1 MALSFAGSRSARL
14 QPAEKKRPSPL
25 HSTSGWESRIFISHL
40 VPDLPSPVTKNTG
53 VPLSEGTGTPA
64 SLRAGASFLPTSLRC
79 HALPSRR
86 TTAYSATCDGMS
98 SLAWC
103 AVMWFPREQNSP
115 GHPSSKPPAHP
126 VTVLPVEVLLV
137 TEPDQELPGLLFEDA
152 PVLLREVVLPVPG
165 YAFAVERR
173 RIFFALAPAARE
185 LLEAGGLHA
194 LAGDLLVRISPQE
207 LEQPPDLTDRL
218 REEVLVAYLVVVLAE
233 ERRISHRPAHGRTPA
248 PRYLRHVFADED
260 ALPGGPERIGALTV
274 GFALCDLLARELAAS
289 PLIGR
294 VVPLVV
300 YRGYRHIPA
309 VPDYVHDPRIRAD
322 GGDLLYDAGGGKWA
336 LVPDYPL
343 PGLLQFLP
351 HEVVDG
357 VGHYV
362 FEVRV
367 LLPKGPRVV
376 AQPPLELF
384 RTGEGTVQGV
394 GRALAEELALAP
406 AEYLRV
412 RIEQSHQPGSPRLRT
427 SYQEELGYGL
437 ARRAGLRRVAPRQ
450 GRHWLR
456 RSLRTR
462 ISALRRSRA
471 PVSIAGEAHL
481 EVEESLYVPR
491 YFEGGAVLEDR
502 HPAFLLSRDVSIST
516 YDALIKVRIL
526 LDRWALLGSGRR
538 NVPLAHLDRLSPV
551 VVCRFEKPL
560 GGAGETL
567 VVYSDEGF
575 CRVYR
580 ETLASWEELR
590 RRSRRGRGCYER
602 GFHRDNL
609 PGVRRQDLPRRV
621 ARLRGAD
628 PPLAQRAVYG
638 RLDPPPR
645 RRRAAE
651 RRSDRDPARSH
662 ERS

>member
-137 TEPDQELPGLLFEDA
+137 TEPDQELPRLLFEDT
-152 PVLLREVVLPVPG
+152 PVLFREVVLPVPG
-165 YAFAVERR
+165 HAFAVERR

-194 LAGDLLVRISPQE
+194 LAGGLLARVSPQE
-207 LEQPPDLTDRL
+207 PEQPPDLTDRL
-218 REEVLVAYLVVVLAE
+218 REEVLVAYLVVIVAE

-248 PRYLRHVFADED
+248 PRYLRHVCAGED
-260 ALPGGPERIGALTV
+260 ALPGGPERVGVLTV
-274 GFALCDLLARELAAS
+274 SFALCDLLARELAAT

-300 YRGYRHIPA
+300 YRGHRHVPA
-309 VPDYVHDPRIRAD
+309 VPDYVHDLRIGAD
-322 GGDLLYDAGGGKWA
+322 GGDLLYDARDGERA
-336 LVPDYPL
+336 FVPDYPL
-343 PGLLQFLP
+343 PGLLQFLL

-357 VGHYV
+357 VGHDV

-376 AQPPLELF
+376 AQPPFELF
-384 RTGEGTVQGV
+384 GTGEGAVQGV

-406 AEYLRV
+406 AEYLGV
-412 RIEQSHQPGSPRLRT
+412 GVEQPHQPGSSRLRT
-427 SYQEELGYGL
+427 SYQEERGYDII
-437 ARRAGLRRVAPRQ
+437 RRAGRRRHAG
-450 GRHWLR
+450 GRP
-456 RSLRTR
+456 RSLRPDRSR
-462 ISALRRSRA
+462 ISAFRRLRV
-471 PVSIAGEAHL
+471 PVSVASKAHL

-491 YFEGGAVLEDR
+491 CFEGRAVLEDR
-502 HPAFLLSRDVSIST
+502 HPAFLLSRVVALST
-516 YDALIKVRIL
+516 YDALTKIRL
-526 LDRWALLGSGRR
+526 LLGRRTRRFAATGSGTVPQTELGPSRR
-538 NVPLAHLDRLSPV
+538 NVPRAHLDRLSPAV
-551 VVCRFEKPL
+551 VRRFEKPL
-560 GGAGETL
+560 GGAGEAL

-580 ETLASWEELR
+580 EAPAGWQGLR
-590 RRSRRGRGCYER
+590 RRSRRGRGCFER
-602 GFHRDNL
+602 GLHRDDL
-609 PGVRRQDLPRRV
+609 PRIRRQNLPRRV

-628 PPLAQRAVYG
+628 PPLAQRAVHG
-638 RLDPPPR
+638 RLDPAPR
-645 RRRAAE
+645 RR
-651 RRSDRDPARSH
+651 
-662 ERS
+662 